1 MTTRYS
7 PRRREASGPP
17 TTCTAPGGQPGPGTA
32 TAGSPPPH
40 VFRKTAIS
48 EWKRMGLMDLHIAD
62 LAGHAK
68 VSMTQDVY
76 FDRNRIHPEAAHRVG
91 Y

>member
-1 MTTRYS
+1 
-7 PRRREASGPP
+7 
-17 TTCTAPGGQPGPGTA
+17 
-32 TAGSPPPH
+32 

-48 EWKRMGLMDLHIAD
+48 EWKRMGLVDLHIAD

-76 FDRNRIHPEAAHRVG
+76 CDRNRLHPEAAHRQG
-91 Y
+91 C